1 MPAATEGAYLG
12 GELDL
17 FALAVNWKQYVKSAI
32 GQFLVGDVLEVGAGI
47 GGTTSALHDGS
58 ARRWICLEPDEN
70 QARRIREM
78 AAERWGGAAPLVVV
92 GSLRAFT
99 ERPAFDCVVY
109 MDVLEHIEDDAG
121 EVETAARL
129 LRAGGRLVVLSPA
142 HPWLFSAFDHQIGH
156 LRRYTKTMLQ
166 ALKPPDCVE
175 EKLLYLD
182 SLGLFLSLGNAL
194 LLRRSLPSRSQI
206 AAWDRVFVPGS
217 RVVDRMLGGRFGK
230 SVLAVWRKASPGR

>member
-1 MPAATEGAYLG
+1 MAATTESAYLG

-32 GQFLVGDVLEVGAGI
+32 GHYLVGDVLEVGAGI

-58 ARRWICLEPDEN
+58 ARRWVCLEPDEN
-70 QARRIREM
+70 QARQLREM
-78 AAERWGGAAPLVVV
+78 AAGRWKTAAPLVVV
-92 GSLRAFT
+92 GSLRTFA
-99 ERPAFDCVVY
+99 ERPSFDCVVY

-121 EVETAARL
+121 EVKMAARL

-156 LRRYTKTMLQ
+156 LRRYTKNMLQ
-166 ALKPPDCVE
+166 ALQPPGCVE

-194 LLRRSLPSRSQI
+194 LLRKALPSPSQI
-206 AAWDRVFVPGS
+206 AVWDRVFVPGS
-217 RVVDRMLGGRFGK
+217 RVLDRMLGGRFGK
-230 SVLAVWRKASPGR
+230 SVLAVWHKTSAGC